1 MTYKAQ
7 NDIIILSKGNR
18 KPAPEERWQK
28 EKKMRKYENEFQQ
41 ELEEIDQI
49 KRDGD
54 ISPET
59 WELMRDE
66 LDIRYPDEDPEEAD
80 EYPLDLSEYPDFE

>member
-1 MTYKAQ
+1 
-7 NDIIILSKGNR
+7 
-18 KPAPEERWQK
+18 
-28 EKKMRKYENEFQQ
+28 MRKYENEFQQ
-41 ELEEIDQI
+41 ELEEIDQM